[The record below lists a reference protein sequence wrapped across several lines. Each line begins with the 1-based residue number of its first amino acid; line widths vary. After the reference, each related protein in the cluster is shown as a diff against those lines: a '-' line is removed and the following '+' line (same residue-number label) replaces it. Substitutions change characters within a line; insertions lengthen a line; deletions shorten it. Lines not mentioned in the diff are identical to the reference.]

1 MSSLDNTRSV
11 GFSAI
16 ITNLIDGGTYT
27 KWVVNTVI
35 LSLIY
40 YSCVIMGQL
49 VQIRHKHKPVCTYI
63 MLRGSSSYYK
73 LGELHE

>member
-1 MSSLDNTRSV
+1 MFTRVGMSFSDNNRSI

-49 VQIRHKHKPVCTYI
+49 GHIRHN
-63 MLRGSSSYYK
+63 
-73 LGELHE
+73 